1 MDNFG
6 QYNSPQNPP
15 SPDSFKLKWHK
26 FLIYFALWAG
36 ALVNAGSAVQCISG
50 TVYGSESA
58 RATPHTAGSGPWTW
72 DGGSCCW
79 RWRRI

>member
-15 SPDSFKLKWHK
+15 SPESFKLKWHK

-36 ALVNAGSAVQCISG
+36 ALANAGSAVQCISG
-50 TVYGSESA
+50 TV
-58 RATPHTAGSGPWTW
+58 
-72 DGGSCCW
+72 
-79 RWRRI
+79 